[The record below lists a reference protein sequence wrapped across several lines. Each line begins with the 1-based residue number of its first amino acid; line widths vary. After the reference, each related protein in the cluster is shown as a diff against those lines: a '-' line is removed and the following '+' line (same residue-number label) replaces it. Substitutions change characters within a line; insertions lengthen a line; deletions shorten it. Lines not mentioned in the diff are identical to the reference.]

1 MESYVCLETG
11 VRPGSMVDYTVDL
24 FTGIGSVIL
33 MHHDPA
39 VLEAD
44 VERIRKMEKNNELFT
59 FVLHG
64 GKFLNSPSVM
74 QVSQQE

>member
-1 MESYVCLETG
+1 MESYVYLETG
-11 VRPGSMVDYTVDL
+11 VRPGSIIDYTVDL

-44 VERIRKMEKNNELFT
+44 VERIRRMEENNELFT
-59 FVLHG
+59 FELNSG
-64 GKFLNSPSVM
+64 NFLKSPSVK
-74 QVSQQE
+74 QISQDD